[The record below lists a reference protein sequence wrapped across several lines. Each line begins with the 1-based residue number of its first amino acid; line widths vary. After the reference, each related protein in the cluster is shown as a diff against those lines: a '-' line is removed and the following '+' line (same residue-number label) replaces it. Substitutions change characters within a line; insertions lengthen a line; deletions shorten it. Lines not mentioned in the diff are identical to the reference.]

1 MQNFFAAVLVTVTWI
16 HHAPAEQLS
25 CELWLSTL
33 QEGGVLLSDLSLQAG
48 QGSKIS
54 PDGIFYCVGTSG
66 TMTTYSRG
74 PPLTAVV

>member
-1 MQNFFAAVLVTVTWI
+1 MQSFFAPVLVTVTWI

-48 QGSKIS
+48 PGSKIILG
-54 PDGIFYCVGTSG
+54 GIFYCVGTSG
-66 TMTTYSRG
+66 TMTTYSQG